1 MTAFEYSAED
11 ARRTVEVAYL
21 GLRAAGIEPDEVA
34 IADEALRVRRMV
46 SDASLAMKVQLA
58 VPILAT
64 VDSVE
69 FEESSK
75 RYVVRYTP
83 VKDATEQEHVR
94 SPRMDT
100 SLGKKVKGL
109 FERDLVGHLAIVYR
123 LNEEA
128 GRDLARAQG
137 YRVAPYIA
145 DLGKKGA

>member
-11 ARRTVEVAYL
+11 VRRTVEVAYL
-21 GLRAAGIEPDEVA
+21 GLRAADGEPDEVEL
-34 IADEALRVRRMV
+34 ADEAPRVRRMV

-58 VPILAT
+58 VPILT
-64 VDSVE
+64 PVDSVE

-75 RYVVRYTP
+75 RYVVRCTP
-83 VKDATEQEHVR
+83 VRDATEQEYVR

-100 SLGKKVKGL
+100 SIGKKVRRL
-109 FERDLVGHLAIVYR
+109 FKRDPVGHLAIVYR

-128 GRDLARAQG
+128 GMDLARAQG

-145 DLGKKGA
+145 DFGKKGA

>member
-34 IADEALRVRRMV
+34 LADESLKARMV

-64 VDSVE
+64 VDSVV
-69 FEESSK
+69 FEETSR

-83 VKDATEQEHVR
+83 VKDASGQEHVR

-100 SLGKKVKGL
+100 PLGKKVRGL
-109 FERDLVGHLAIVYR
+109 FERDLAGRLAIVYR

-128 GRDLARAQG
+128 GRDLAHAQG

-145 DLGKKGA
+145 DLGKKAA

>member
-21 GLRAAGIEPDEVA
+21 GLRAAGVEPDEV
-34 IADEALRVRRMV
+34 
-46 SDASLAMKVQLA
+46 
-58 VPILAT
+58 
-64 VDSVE
+64 
-69 FEESSK
+69 
-75 RYVVRYTP
+75 
-83 VKDATEQEHVR
+83 ATEQEHVR

-100 SLGKKVKGL
+100 SLGKKVRGL
-109 FERDLVGHLAIVYR
+109 FERDLVGHLAVVYR

>member
-1 MTAFEYSAED
+1 MTAFGYSAGD

-34 IADEALRVRRMV
+34 LADEALRVRHMV
-46 SDASLAMKVQLA
+46 SDASLAIKVQLA
-58 VPILAT
+58 VPILET

-69 FEESSK
+69 FEDTSK

-83 VKDATEQEHVR
+83 VGDATEQERVR

-100 SLGKKVKGL
+100 LLGKKVRGL
-109 FERDLVGHLAIVYR
+109 FERDLAGHLAIVYR

-128 GRDLARAQG
+128 GRDLARARG

-145 DLGKKGA
+145 DLGKKEA

>member
-21 GLRAAGIEPDEVA
+21 GLRAAGIETDEVA
-34 IADEALRVRRMV
+34 LADESLKARRMV

-64 VDSVE
+64 VDSVV
-69 FEESSK
+69 FEETSR

-83 VKDATEQEHVR
+83 VKDASGQEHVR

-100 SLGKKVKGL
+100 PLGKKVRGL
-109 FERDLVGHLAIVYR
+109 FERDLAGHLAIVYR

-128 GRDLARAQG
+128 GRDLAHAQG

-145 DLGKKGA
+145 DLGKKAA